1 MSKPTSAFP
10 EWNYN
15 GLPAPDTLLR
25 SPLRGLIDDYLAW
38 GRSKNTIFLLT
49 SVDVSSFL
57 EIAGARKAA
66 RQRPPSLVAYV
77 ARCIGASL
85 GGERHLIASRM
96 NGKLYVP
103 HAVNIA
109 MMVSANT
116 PDGDAIPYIMEIE
129 RTDTRK
135 LDEIGEEMA
144 RRARAM
150 RREKL
155 PQSPMLQG
163 AMKLGALPTGVRRN
177 IYRLAMIH
185 PKFRRY
191 IAHYTS
197 FVGLTAVTD
206 YTGGRSFWGVP
217 IMPYACSVTMGGVSR
232 KPVVVGD
239 AVVPRDCLDLTFCC
253 DHSTLDGAAG
263 SRICDRICTEIES
276 GRLLGEL
283 KSES

>member
-10 EWNYN
+10 EWDYN
-15 GLPAPDTLLR
+15 ALPAPNTVSR
-25 SPLRGLIDDYLAW
+25 SPLRNLIDDYLAW

-49 SVDVSSFL
+49 SVDVSCFL
-57 EIAGARKAA
+57 EFVAQRKAN
-66 RQRPPSLVAYV
+66 RQRPPSMVAYV
-77 ARCIGASL
+77 ARCIGVTL
-85 GGERHLIASRM
+85 DTERHLLASRM
-96 NGKLYVP
+96 NGKLYIP

-116 PDGDAIPYIMEIE
+116 PEGDAMPYIMEIE
-129 RTDTRK
+129 RTNERD
-135 LDEIGEEMA
+135 LNEIGEEMA

-155 PQSPMLQG
+155 PQSPMLQN
-163 AMKLGALPTGVRRN
+163 ATKLGAMPTVVRRN

-239 AVVPRDCLDLTFCC
+239 SVVPRDCLDLTLSC

-263 SRICDRICTEIES
+263 SYMCDRLCSEIES
-276 GRLLGEL
+276 GRLLSEL
-283 KSES
+283 KS